1 MKSGKEMEAF
11 PGFFSELGWL
21 YSVLQFLMVVAWRLV
36 LGENPAFCGV
46 DAASMQYIFPKKK
59 GAMFFLGNSSQWL
72 TDGG

>member
-1 MKSGKEMEAF
+1 MEAF

-46 DAASMQYIFPKKK
+46 GRGFHAVYLS
-59 GAMFFLGNSSQWL
+59 
-72 TDGG
+72 